1 MKKLAY
7 YVVERKE
14 HTYFSKGIISVDDFK
29 ALCSNPK
36 VTELVCDYR
45 NGDAQAKGKLPAV
58 VWQGYPVLNYDQK
71 GARLQHN
78 LVGNYHYLI
87 DLDHIEPKEDDNSMF
102 PTTPKVVWS
111 FIKSFNDF
119 DKWKIRL
126 AFITPSGKG
135 LKIVAEKDGETSI
148 KEAQEAFIEHFNM
161 GKYFDEVNF
170 DLSRLSFVPTIDDI
184 LYLDDKLF
192 ELSDENY
199 DTMTNGI
206 VQMNEMTEDERKQL
220 YQSKTNDT
228 KPSKDEDRVEQ
239 PETKFGQNKDF
250 EFRGWPAAHI
260 VEKWTLERGSQLGM
274 VVGGVPY
281 KGEVHSLHYNIL
293 SDIRNMCENNPYIMT
308 DVIPHFGHPDEEI
321 FAQAKKIC
329 SYRTTGK
336 MPYNFWQWLKVNNF
350 LEEPKP
356 ESDSDDEDPLA
367 SPYKDLID
375 RMPELPPI
383 IKDWVAAA
391 PYEFKIP
398 TINALLEFL
407 GTLTTYAKATYF
419 DGEEHTSSFFSV
431 IWAPPGGGKSFVK
444 KFNYLHSQLRNREE
458 IISQR
463 ERLYDAFVTKKSDN
477 KDAPEKPALC
487 KRFLQPK
494 FSEVQLFTQCFEN
507 KGAHLHT
514 YCPEIDTF
522 GRGVKGLSDLLRIAW
537 DNDETGQQFRSSQT
551 FKGTVALF
559 WNVCLTG
566 TPERVLAMFHDVLDG
581 LVTRISITPIF
592 NADFAEYKPWK
603 KIPINKLRQHEKI
616 VARFDSMTYEDPI
629 DEYTPEELQSIN
641 DIEEFD
647 KSIKWRF
654 KVRPRISRDLSYL
667 HKPLL
672 KWLKAVRQDSL
683 KSSDQALYTFS
694 KRSANKGFRGG
705 LVANELWD
713 NPQTER
719 GKQKVLDFCNWWTE
733 VEHFCTM
740 YVFGP
745 KYNEKQGELN
755 KTLSSMTTVKWSTIW
770 DDLPIEFTMAD
781 VDAVKAKHKVFTNAT
796 AIISLWK
803 SEKLLTKIEKKKWK
817 KNL

>member
-1 MKKLAY
+1 MKQLFY
-7 YVVERKE
+7 YLVDRKE
-14 HTYFSKGIISVDDFK
+14 NTYCDCAVKNAAQFKKMCSDEYVISKID
-29 ALCSNPK
+29 A
-36 VTELVCDYR
+36 YR

-58 VWQGYPVLNYDQK
+58 LWQGIPVIDFAMK

-78 LVGNYHYLI
+78 LVSNFHYII
-87 DLDHIEPKEDDNSMF
+87 DLDHIEGESELLPITPEDIWNH
-102 PTTPKVVWS
+102 
-111 FIKSFNDF
+111 IKSFNDF
-119 DKWKIRL
+119 EEWNIQL

-135 LKIVAEKDGETSI
+135 LKIVAELKPEQVI
-148 KEAQEAFIEHFNM
+148 KNAQRDFVEHFSVS
-161 GKYFDEVNF
+161 KYFDEVNF
-170 DLSRLSFVPTIDDI
+170 DLSRLSFLPKEEEI
-184 LYLDDKLF
+184 LYISDSLF
-192 ELSDENY
+192 EL
-199 DTMTNGI
+199 
-206 VQMNEMTEDERKQL
+206 EDEMYDKLIQSIDEAWKKTEEERKRDF
-220 YQSKTNDT
+220 QSKSNDNV
-228 KPSKDEDRVEQ
+228 KVDEGRIPQTES
-239 PETKFGQNKDF
+239 KFGHHKDF
-250 EFRGWPAAHI
+250 EFRGWKCADI
-260 VEKWTLERGSQLGM
+260 VEKWTMERGAQLGM
-274 VVGGVPY
+274 VVGGVAY

-308 DVIPHFGHPDEEI
+308 DVIPHFGHPDDEI

-336 MPYNFWQWLKVNNF
+336 LPHNLWVWLKTNGY

-356 ESDSDDEDPLA
+356 ETELDGEDPLM

-375 RMPELPPI
+375 KMPELPPI

-398 TINALLEFL
+398 AINALLEYI

-477 KDAPEKPALC
+477 KDAPEKPSLC

-522 GRGVKGLSDLLRIAW
+522 GRGVRGLSDLLRIAW

-603 KIPINKLRQHEKI
+603 KIPLSKMRYHEKI
-616 VARFDSMTYEDPI
+616 ISRFDQMTYADPI
-629 DEYTPEELQSIN
+629 DEYTPEELQAFT
-641 DIEEFD
+641 DIDEFD

-654 KVRPRISRDLSYL
+654 QVRPRITRDLSYL
-667 HKPLL
+667 HSPLL
-672 KWLKAVRQDSL
+672 KWLKAIRKDSL
-683 KSSDQALYTFS
+683 KGSDQALYTFS
-694 KRSANKGFRGG
+694 KRSANKGFRAG

-719 GKQKVLDFCNWWTE
+719 GKKKVLDFALWWTE

-740 YVFGP
+740 YVFGA
-745 KYNEKQGELN
+745 KYNEKQSDLD
-755 KTLSSMTTVKWSTIW
+755 KKLSNLSTMKWSNIW
-770 DDLPIEFTMAD
+770 DDLPIEFTLND
-781 VDAVKAKHKVFTNAT
+781 FEAVKGKHKIFTESR

-803 SEKLLTKIEKKKWK
+803 KDKLLTKIDKNKWK
-817 KNL
+817 KVS